1 MNAPQGPQ
9 VGLRIFPLDRGGDGV
24 SEGTRPSSSEVRGYQ
39 NLVSLTLEPQHS
51 SRLQSCLKNSLC
63 TKTTPGWYRQLPS
76 KSQG

>member
-1 MNAPQGPQ
+1 M
-9 VGLRIFPLDRGGDGV
+9 

-63 TKTTPGWYRQLPS
+63 SKTTPGWYGQLPS
-76 KSQG
+76 ESSGLIKGPERDLAAQNLLG